1 MDTDIMKI
9 GFIGLGV
16 MGQPMAGH
24 LIKAGYDLHLHRVK
38 EKSRALVEMG
48 GRAEESAK
56 AVAEASDI
64 IILMLPDTADVE
76 AVLFGD
82 ASIAEGLSAG
92 KTVIDM
98 SSILPVATRDF
109 AHRIAGMDCAYLDA
123 PVSGGEAGAKAATLS
138 IMVGAAQGD
147 FDSML
152 PILEV
157 MGGNIT
163 HVGEV
168 GAGQTAKIAN
178 QIMVAL
184 TIGAVSEGLLFA
196 SKAGVNPA
204 KVREAIMGGLAS
216 SKILEMHGQRMIDR
230 TFEPGFRISLHQK
243 DINNALTSARSLKLA
258 LPATALAQELF
269 NTCSAQGHGDLDH
282 SALIRAL
289 ETMAA
294 HEVGSE

>member
-1 MDTDIMKI
+1 MKI

-24 LIKAGYDLHLHRVK
+24 LINAGHDLHLHRVK
-38 EKSRALVEMG
+38 EKSRGLVKMG
-48 GRAEESAK
+48 GRAAESAK

-82 ASIAEGLSAG
+82 ASVAEGLSAG

-109 AHRIAGMDCAYLDA
+109 AHRVAAMGCAYLDA

-138 IMVGAAQGD
+138 IMVGALQKD
-147 FDSML
+147 FDAML
-152 PILEV
+152 PIFEV

-163 HVGEV
+163 HVGAV

-196 SKAGVNPA
+196 SKAGVDPA

-230 TFEPGFRISLHQK
+230 TFAPGFRISLHQK

-294 HEVGSE
+294 HEIGSE

>member
-1 MDTDIMKI
+1 MKI

-24 LIKAGYDLHLHRVK
+24 LINAGHDLNLYRVK
-38 EKSRALVEMG
+38 KKSRTLVEMG
-48 GRAEESAK
+48 GRAEETAK

-82 ASIAEGLSAG
+82 ASVAEGLSAG

-109 AHRIAGMDCAYLDA
+109 AHRIGAMGCAYLDA

-138 IMVGAAQGD
+138 IMVGAAQKD

-157 MGGNIT
+157 MGGKIT

-168 GAGQTAKIAN
+168 GAGQTVKIAN

-196 SKAGVNPA
+196 SKAGVDPA
-204 KVREAIMGGLAS
+204 KAREAIMGGLAS

-243 DINNALTSARSLKLA
+243 DINNALASARSLKMA

-294 HEVGSE
+294 HEIGSE